1 MYSCLFLHDIIGEN
15 HLIRFSDK
23 MANYHVQI
31 YGATGIIGHCMSSR
45 ETADMRP
52 SAEMPSFV
60 NRGAVQV
67 ATTMAAVL
75 VTKFF
80 QIG

>member
-1 MYSCLFLHDIIGEN
+1 
-15 HLIRFSDK
+15 
-23 MANYHVQI
+23 MANYPVQI
-31 YGATGIIGHCMSSR
+31 YRATGIIGHCMSSR
-45 ETADMRP
+45 ETADVRP

-75 VTKFF
+75 VAQFF
-80 QIG
+80 RIG